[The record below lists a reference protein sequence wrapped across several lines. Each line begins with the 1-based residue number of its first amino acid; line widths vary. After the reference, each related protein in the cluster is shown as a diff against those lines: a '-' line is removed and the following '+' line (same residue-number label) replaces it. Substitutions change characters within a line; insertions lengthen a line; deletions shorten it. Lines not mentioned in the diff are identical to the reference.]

1 MKRPSIATLI
11 FQEIFLT
18 VILLTATS
26 AGTSLYLASQ
36 STLSPQQ
43 NLLLESSIKTWQRGD
58 IAIFALLGL
67 KSTNLLRPQN
77 KTDEEESK

>member
-18 VILLTATS
+18 VVLLTVTS

-36 STLSPQQ
+36 PTLSPQQ
-43 NLLLESSIKTWQRGD
+43 NLLLESAIKNWQQGD

-67 KSTNLLRPQN
+67 KSTNLLRSQS
-77 KTDEEESK
+77 KTD